1 MIQMIV
7 LGEGE
12 SAMASRVKGR
22 FKDSGFGRW
31 LHWMFNMPVDQE
43 EEGRA
48 RRFMLRMSGKVRQS
62 R

>member
-1 MIQMIV
+1 
-7 LGEGE
+7 
-12 SAMASRVKGR
+12 MASRVKGR